1 MTIASTIYRWHL
13 ILTYHSALLHG
24 LVLALEVAGAALV
37 LSIIVG
43 LAFAVLRMAKAPY
56 CWPATLY
63 INVFRGIPALVSII
77 WVYFGWSIALGI
89 TLTVFQA
96 AVVALVLLY
105 SAYLAEV
112 FRAALG
118 AIQRGQREA
127 GFALGLRRRHVFLL
141 VILPQAARI
150 ALPNVGSA
158 FIGMVKDTSVFMVIG
173 LAEIVYVSENAVAAT
188 FQPFVLYTAAGAIYV
203 VIAFVIDFVSRI
215 LERTVG
221 GQPTGAIPLFL
232 TARRRHRLEA
242 LANAPMTH
250 EKEVLV

>member
-1 MTIASTIYRWHL
+1 MTIAATIYRWHL
-13 ILTYHSALLHG
+13 IWTYHTALLHG
-24 LVLALEVAGAALV
+24 LELALEVAVVALG
-37 LSIIVG
+37 LSIVVG
-43 LAFAVLRMAKAPY
+43 LLFAVLRMQKAPY
-56 CWPATLY
+56 CWPAALY

-89 TLTVFQA
+89 TLNVFQA
-96 AVVALVLLY
+96 SVIALVLLY
-105 SAYLAEV
+105 SAYLAEI

-118 AIQRGQREA
+118 AIHHGQREA
-127 GFALGLRRRHVFLL
+127 GLALGLRRWHVFLL
-141 VILPQAARI
+141 VIIPQAARI
-150 ALPNVGSA
+150 ALPNVGSSL
-158 FIGMVKDTSVFMVIG
+158 IGMVKDTSVFMVIG
-173 LAEIVYVSENAVAAT
+173 LAEVVYVSENAVAAT

-221 GQPTGAIPLFL
+221 GQPSGAIPLFL
-232 TARRRHRLEA
+232 TARRRRRLEA